1 MGEAQIDQRLR
12 QAESRGAGLQCA
24 HPRAQ
29 GRGGEAGTIII
40 PIGQMETLR
49 HRVVTG
55 ITQQVSRA
63 AVSWGLAPESTL
75 LTIHEP
81 ISNCGPGKWL
91 GGVGG
96 GRVPTAALDEKKMRR

>member
-24 HPRAQ
+24 HTRAQ
-29 GRGGEAGTIII
+29 GRGSEAGTIII

-75 LTIHEP
+75 LTVHEP

-91 GGVGG
+91 VA
-96 GRVPTAALDEKKMRR
+96 GRLPTAALDEKKMRR

>member
-1 MGEAQIDQRLR
+1 MLVVGEAQIDQRLR

-24 HPRAQ
+24 HTRAQ
-29 GRGGEAGTIII
+29 GRGSEAGTIII

-75 LTIHEP
+75 LTNLKLWHWEV
-81 ISNCGPGKWL
+81 
-91 GGVGG
+91 VGG
-96 GRVPTAALDEKKMRR
+96 GEVAYSSSG